1 MQLKRVPAAVAASLE
16 VVRAQNAKNSQY
28 DISVLKIGKEKRE
41 KKEKEKKW
49 KFFLTKLIFDF
60 VHEYETKKLQR
71 N

>member
-28 DISVLKIGKEKRE
+28 DISVLKNSEKK

-49 KFFLTKLIFDF
+49 NFFLTKLIFDF